1 MARFA
6 HRFTKQQS
14 ASASASSSRAVD
26 GSPPTIHR
34 PYVPMTRREM
44 LLQGA
49 QGFGA
54 VALAALW
61 HERAFGAA
69 LAAQSTPTAA
79 MAPATSANLR
89 LDGGLSP
96 RPPPAPAR
104 AKSVIF
110 LYMDGGPS
118 QIDTFDPKPRLARE
132 HGQRIQLA
140 TIPKTQFADVGTV
153 LASPWTFAQHGQS
166 GLWVSSL
173 LPNLARH
180 ADQLCVIRSMT
191 SKFSEHPGANY
202 FLHTGLGQTGRP
214 SMGSWVTYGLGSE
227 CQELPGFV
235 VLNGGLI
242 PPGGIETFGNGFLPA
257 TYQAS
262 LFKPSAGLVADIAP
276 REPDAARQRAK
287 LDLLRELD
295 QGVLGRVGDRREV
308 EAAIANQELA
318 FRMQTAVPGLADLST
333 EDAATRTL
341 YGLDA
346 ADPHTRSYATVCLLA
361 RRLVERGV
369 RFIELTVPPA
379 AADRWDQHADLKNAH
394 EANARATDQPIAA
407 LLEDLDRRG
416 LLETTLVIWAG
427 EFGRTP
433 MAQGSDGRDHNP
445 FGFTIWL
452 AGGGVKSGTTYGAT
466 DDYGYFAI
474 ENPLEIHDLHATML
488 HLLGIDHTKLTWRH
502 GGRDMRLTDVHGEVV
517 RDVLA

>member
-6 HRFTKQQS
+6 HQFRS
-14 ASASASSSRAVD
+14 PDDPRDPASAARV
-26 GSPPTIHR
+26 HR
-34 PYVPMTRREM
+34 PYRPLTRREM

-54 VALAALW
+54 LALAALW
-61 HERAFGAA
+61 QEKAYGASLVNLARAQESGS
-69 LAAQSTPTAA
+69 L
-79 MAPATSANLR
+79 
-89 LDGGLSP
+89 GP
-96 RPPPAPAR
+96 RPPPAVAR
-104 AKSVIF
+104 AKNVIF

-132 HGQRIQLA
+132 HGRPIQIADL
-140 TIPKTQFADVGTV
+140 PKTQFANVGNV
-153 LASPWTFAQHGQS
+153 LASPWEFAQHGAS

-173 LPNLARH
+173 FPHVARH
-180 ADQLCVIRSMT
+180 ADKLCVVRSMT

-214 SMGSWVTYGLGSE
+214 SIGSWVNYGLGSE
-227 CQELPGFV
+227 CRDLPGFV

-262 LFKPSAGLVADIAP
+262 LFKPGSGLVADVAP
-276 REPDAARQRAK
+276 RERDPSEQERK
-287 LDLLRELD
+287 LALLRELD
-295 QGVLGRVGDRREV
+295 GGLLGRIGDRREV

-318 FRMQTAVPGLADLST
+318 CRMQTAVPRLADLSD
-333 EDAATRTL
+333 EDAATREL

-346 ADPHTRSYATVCLLA
+346 PDPNLRSYATVCLLA

-369 RFIELTVPPA
+369 RFVELTCPPA
-379 AADRWDQHADLKNAH
+379 AADRWDQHADLKGAH

-416 LLETTLVIWAG
+416 LLESTLVVWAG

-445 FGFTIWL
+445 FGFTVWL
-452 AGGGVKSGTTYGAT
+452 AGGGAKAGSVYGAT
-466 DDYGYFAI
+466 DDYGYFAV
-474 ENPLEIHDLHATML
+474 EGRLEIHDLHATML
-488 HLLGIDHTKLTWRH
+488 HLLGIDHTQLTWRH

-517 RDVLA
+517 HELIA